1 MDKYITYEQGLH
13 RTAALCTASEK
24 CTADIRQKLQD
35 WGADEA
41 DISRIITYLIKEKF
55 LDDTRFCQA
64 FVKDKL
70 RFNKWGKIKIAFAL
84 KQKNIDAALVADAF
98 ESIDEDYYLGIL
110 KEQLTSKQKGLKY
123 KDDYDRKGKLY
134 RFALGRGFEMEAVN
148 KVWKMMNK
156 A

>member
-1 MDKYITYEQGLH
+1 MDKHITYEQGLH

-41 DISRIITYLIKEKF
+41 DTARIIAYLIKEKF
-55 LDDTRFCQA
+55 LDDTRFCRA

-84 KQKNIDAALVADAF
+84 KQKNIDAAIVSDAF
-98 ESIDEDYYLGIL
+98 DGIDEDDYLDVL
-110 KEQLTSKQKGLKY
+110 KELLTAKQRGLKY

-134 RFALGRGFEMEAVN
+134 RFALGRGFEMDAVN
-148 KVWKMMNK
+148 KVWKMLV
-156 A
+156 

>member
-41 DISRIITYLIKEKF
+41 DTARIIAYLIREKF
-55 LDDTRFCQA
+55 LDETRFCQA

-70 RFNKWGKIKIAFAL
+70 RFKFTPALYSWRNLAF
-84 KQKNIDAALVADAF
+84 
-98 ESIDEDYYLGIL
+98 S
-110 KEQLTSKQKGLKY
+110 
-123 KDDYDRKGKLY
+123 
-134 RFALGRGFEMEAVN
+134 
-148 KVWKMMNK
+148 
-156 A
+156 